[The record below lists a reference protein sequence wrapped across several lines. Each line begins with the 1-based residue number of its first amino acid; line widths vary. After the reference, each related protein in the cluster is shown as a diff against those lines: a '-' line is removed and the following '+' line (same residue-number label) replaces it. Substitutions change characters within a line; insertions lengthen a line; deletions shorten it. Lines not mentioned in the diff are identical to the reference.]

1 MAISSGFFNSVNG
14 DRRYLASNFADYF
27 ASFIGNGVFPNPSTG
42 LQVVESNNMNINVK
56 AGKGWINGYYVKNDG
71 DYNLTLAT
79 ADGVLNR
86 IDRIVMRLDYST
98 RSIDIVVKKGTFAS
112 SPVAQNLQRDADAY
126 ELALA
131 DVYVGKGVTSITQ
144 SSITDQRTN
153 TSLCGIVKGTVDQI
167 DTTDLFAQYDTSFY
181 EWFETVKDYLND
193 TAVGNVAN
201 ELAEHVLDGTAHGI
215 GDKNTLTTAQKS
227 TLVGA
232 INELAD
238 YVRTPGYAT
247 ATGTNA
253 YAVTLNPAPTS
264 YKEGMGLVVKI
275 TNASTGA
282 ATINVNG
289 LGAKPILKTNG
300 LAVSDLKAGAV
311 YTLRYSG
318 TAFILQGEGGDKK
331 EIATSI
337 MNQVLQD
344 YAITYIDDIYIYAVD
359 TSVAYG
365 GTMAYKI
372 LRDTNTIVKTINKK
386 NSAQVITSYTPDGIV
401 ESYLGYTS
409 YVYDENGTLLKQ
421 ENLSAN
427 RMWFGYYN
435 SYLYISEGSTSDVS
449 YLRFTLSGTLINTF
463 LKTNGLAYDGVHNL
477 KICFKPNT
485 NIIVMSLLQVTRSF
499 AFMLKDVDCSAITTR
514 IIQSSQI
521 GSNNIESIKN
531 KVHNAY
537 CV

>member
-1 MAISSGFFNSVNG
+1 MAITSGFFNSVNG

-71 DYNLTLAT
+71 DYNITLAT

-86 IDRIVMRLDYST
+86 IDRIVMRLDNAT
-98 RSIDIVVKKGTFAS
+98 RSIDIVVKKGAFAS
-112 SPVAQNLQRDADAY
+112 SPVAPNLQRDADAY

-131 DVYVGKGVTSITQ
+131 DIYVGKGVTGITQ
-144 SSITDQRTN
+144 SAITDQRTN

-215 GDKNTLTTAQKS
+215 GDKNTLATVQKS

-247 ATGTNA
+247 ATGTNT

-275 TNASTGA
+275 ANASTA
-282 ATINVNG
+282 SVSINVNG
-289 LGAKPILKTNG
+289 LGAKPVLKANG
-300 LAVSDLKAGAV
+300 TAVSDFKVAV

-318 TAFILQGEGGDKK
+318 GNFILQGEGGNEK
-331 EIATSI
+331 EIVSNTVNLITA
-337 MNQVLQD
+337 QRF
-344 YAITYIDDIYIYAVD
+344 ITYIDDDYIYAVD
-359 TSVAYG
+359 GAY
-365 GTMAYKI
+365 AYKI
-372 LRDTNTIVKTINKK
+372 LKSTGTIVKTIAKK
-386 NSAQVITSYTPDGIV
+386 SRDITFYAP
-401 ESYLGYTS
+401 GYVTEAYIGASSSEIS
-409 YVYDENGTLLKQ
+409 YVYNESGTLLKSW
-421 ENLSAN
+421 NV
-427 RMWFGYYN
+427 GYYYQLVGLCDGYYYIFYDQSTNYRPFIRFSLSDTLLNTIFIDRTNISYMTVNRTRMSIKGNTAYVIN
-435 SYLYISEGSTSDVS
+435 SYPSTNSHALFYKKILDLASNINSGNLTINSYSDYAMQMS
-449 YLRFTLSGTLINTF
+449 N
-463 LKTNGLAYDGVHNL
+463 NALA
-477 KICFKPNT
+477 
-485 NIIVMSLLQVTRSF
+485 MSL
-499 AFMLKDVDCSAITTR
+499 
-514 IIQSSQI
+514 
-521 GSNNIESIKN
+521 
-531 KVHNAY
+531 
-537 CV
+537 